1 MFLCSRAKRQAR
13 TSNFLFSCS
22 SVLLSPALAASAPR
36 LGASPY
42 ILRVSGLSPNHWKTC
57 STAQTCK
64 ISTPKL
70 GIYTSKPYICP
81 VGHKFSRPSAPRQI
95 STFAHQ
101 RAQTV
106 MSAARERKIARFFL
120 HAATRWHSACYA
132 RFKRNS
138 RKFLQNFFAKNL
150 VCVPKVRTFALA
162 NQKWGLQHLTNLKQF
177 DLWKHYIKLF
187 CREVQETKWALF
199 I

>member
-1 MFLCSRAKRQAR
+1 MAVRRAAALCVSYENLCNLCSRGKRLTQ
-13 TSNFLFSCS
+13 TSNLLSFCPY
-22 SVLLSPALAASAPR
+22 VLLFPALAASAPR
-36 LGASPY
+36 HGDSPSA
-42 ILRVSGLSPNHWKTC
+42 LRVSDLSPNPWKIC

-81 VGHKFSRPSAPRQI
+81 VGHKIFPPVCAPANQHFCPPAGTNGHVRRP
-95 STFAHQ
+95 
-101 RAQTV
+101 RAQNC
-106 MSAARERKIARFFL
+106 AIFL
-120 HAATRWHSACYA
+120 HAATRWHSARYV

-162 NQKWGLQHLTNLKQF
+162 NQK
-177 DLWKHYIKLF
+177 
-187 CREVQETKWALF
+187 
-199 I
+199 

>member
-1 MFLCSRAKRQAR
+1 MFLCSRGKRLTQ
-13 TSNFLFSCS
+13 TSYLMSLCP
-22 SVLLSPALAASAPR
+22 SVLLSPALAASAPP
-36 LGASPY
+36 ATATVHQP
-42 ILRVSGLSPNHWKTC
+42 VSTSTSRQSELLC
-57 STAQTCK
+57 SSAHFRK

-81 VGHKFSRPSAPRQI
+81 VGHKNPRPSAPRQI

-101 RAQTV
+101 RAQTG

-162 NQKWGLQHLTNLKQF
+162 NQK
-177 DLWKHYIKLF
+177 
-187 CREVQETKWALF
+187 
-199 I
+199 

>member
-1 MFLCSRAKRQAR
+1 MSL
-13 TSNFLFSCS
+13 CS
-22 SVLLSPALAASAPR
+22 SVS
-36 LGASPY
+36 
-42 ILRVSGLSPNHWKTC
+42 RVSGQLIPATASAHQPVSTSTSRQSELLC
-57 STAQTCK
+57 SSAHFRK

-81 VGHKFSRPSAPRQI
+81 VGHKNSRPSAHRQI

-101 RAQTV
+101 RTQPV

-120 HAATRWHSACYA
+120 HAATRWHSACYV

-162 NQKWGLQHLTNLKQF
+162 KQK
-177 DLWKHYIKLF
+177 
-187 CREVQETKWALF
+187 
-199 I
+199 